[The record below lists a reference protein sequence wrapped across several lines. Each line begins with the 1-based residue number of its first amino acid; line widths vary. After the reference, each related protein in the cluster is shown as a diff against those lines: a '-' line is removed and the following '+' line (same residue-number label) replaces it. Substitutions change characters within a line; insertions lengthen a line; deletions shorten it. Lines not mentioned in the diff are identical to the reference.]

1 MAKCANSKTLPEK
14 VWVSSSIAFLALAAD
29 CFGVEVAYYV
39 VSGEGAIG
47 YTRVMD
53 PRPFTIVK
61 ARVELAYVVDQHFC
75 AVIPREIDAGGR

>member
-1 MAKCANSKTLPEK
+1 MTAERWLKHMADPSA
-14 VWVSSSIAFLALAAD
+14 WIDQAFLALAAD

-47 YTRVMD
+47 HTRVMD